1 VASTTIENG
10 MAASITITNVH
21 RLAGKTIGILAAA
34 IKKQNGNN
42 HQLPGTLSK
51 LAAATNL

>member
-1 VASTTIENG
+1 
-10 MAASITITNVH
+10 MAASMTITDVH
-21 RLAGKTIGILAAA
+21 RLAGKVIGIVAAA

-42 HQLPGTLSK
+42 HQLPGTLSQ